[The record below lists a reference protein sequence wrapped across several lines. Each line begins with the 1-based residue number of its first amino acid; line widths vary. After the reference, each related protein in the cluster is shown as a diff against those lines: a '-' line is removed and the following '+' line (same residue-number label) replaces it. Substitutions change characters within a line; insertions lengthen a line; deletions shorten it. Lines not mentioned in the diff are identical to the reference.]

1 MTDRHPWVRDA
12 ADLDRAYDVVV
23 IGAGITGIQSALE
36 LAARGRSVLVLDKS
50 DLGAGTSSATTKYIH
65 GGLRYLEQRDVATVA
80 ESIRERRRLAL
91 AAPHLVV
98 PRRFLLPIW
107 DWTTPRRPVIAAGL
121 AAYELLAI
129 GRNRGLPPASRVDR
143 ATWLGVRRTL
153 EAAPW
158 LRPEGLRGAFAYYD
172 MLNVHP
178 ERLLLAIARTAVD
191 RGARIVTHARVDR
204 ILTEPQADGI
214 RVTGVAVT
222 DERSGR
228 SVQVRAGVV
237 VNAAGPWA
245 DTALGEL
252 APRVGLR
259 VKRAKG
265 IHLLTRALGGTDA
278 VFTRT
283 RSGRHVVVSPWQG
296 MSFIGPTD
304 TVVAEGA
311 DDVRVTPEDIDGL
324 IRSVADISTDVPGAD
339 ELHGATVGVRPLIA
353 DGREDSYAT
362 SRGHRL
368 HDHRGGGVHGL
379 LSVTGGKWTT
389 GRQVGEDVADAVT
402 RIAAA
407 AGRPADAGAGS
418 ARAGAGDGRADAVR
432 GTAGSG
438 SIDGGSIDGGRTA
451 LHGSL
456 PEDDRVRLVALLAAR
471 GIVDEATAAHLVR
484 LYGSDAVA
492 VMELAASDPALAR
505 RAGDGPGRLDILA
518 QAAYAVTA
526 EGAVTLA
533 DVLDRRLVL
542 GTLGRVGADEA
553 RRVAAV
559 VAPLLGWDGPRTD
572 EEIARAT
579 ARTAAFDEVVR
590 AWARSRPTA

>member
-1 MTDRHPWVRDA
+1 MTVSRPWVRDA
-12 ADLDRAYDVVV
+12 ADLDRRYDVVV

-107 DWTTPRRPVIAAGL
+107 DWTTPRRAVIAAGL
-121 AAYELLAI
+121 AAYELLAL

-143 ATWLGVRRTL
+143 ATWLSAERTRA
-153 EAAPW
+153 AAPW
-158 LRPEGLRGAFAYYD
+158 LRTEGLTGAFAYYD
-172 MLNVHP
+172 MLNIHP

-191 RGARIVTHARVDR
+191 RGARIVTHAGVTR
-204 ILTEPQADGI
+204 ILTEPADGGV
-214 RVTGVAVT
+214 RVTGVVVA
-222 DERSGR
+222 DEPSGR
-228 SVQVRAGVV
+228 EVTVRASVV

-265 IHLLTRALGGTDA
+265 IHLLTRALGGSDA

-304 TVVAEGA
+304 TVVSEGA
-311 DDVRVTPEDIDGL
+311 DDVRVTEDDIDGL
-324 IRSVADISTDVPGAD
+324 LRSVGDISTDVPGPD
-339 ELHGATVGVRPLIA
+339 EIHGATVGVRPLIA
-353 DGREDSYAT
+353 DGQADSYTT

-368 HDHRGGGVHGL
+368 HDHRGSGVHGL

-389 GRQVGEDVADAVT
+389 GRQVGEDVAEAVG
-402 RIAAA
+402 RMAGA
-407 AGRPADAGAGS
+407 AGTAEPA
-418 ARAGAGDGRADAVR
+418 AGAGDATDRRAGAPAAARATR
-432 GTAGSG
+432 GSLP
-438 SIDGGSIDGGRTA
+438 A

-456 PEDDRVRLVALLAAR
+456 PEEDRVRLVAVLAAR
-471 GIVDEATAAHLVR
+471 GIVDAETAAHLVR
-484 LYGSDAVA
+484 LYGADAAA
-492 VMELAASDPALAR
+492 VLELAATDPALAR
-505 RAGDGPGRLDILA
+505 RADDGPGRLDILA
-518 QAAYAVTA
+518 QAVYAVTA
-526 EGAVTLA
+526 EGALTLA
-533 DVLDRRLVL
+533 DVLHRRLVI
-542 GTLGRVGADEA
+542 GTLGRVGTDAA
-553 RRVAAV
+553 RRVADA
-559 VAPLLGWDGPRTD
+559 VAPLLGWDATRID
-572 EEIARAT
+572 AEIAREH
-579 ARTAAFDEVVR
+579 ARTQAFDEVVG
-590 AWARSRPTA
+590 AWARRRATETGG